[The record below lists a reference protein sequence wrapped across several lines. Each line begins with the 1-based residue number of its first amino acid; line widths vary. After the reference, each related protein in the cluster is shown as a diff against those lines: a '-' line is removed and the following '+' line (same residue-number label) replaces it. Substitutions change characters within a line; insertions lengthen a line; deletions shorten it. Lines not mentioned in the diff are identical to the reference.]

1 MKRKQKCGNDKR
13 IENRKKAL
21 SAAASAP
28 GQKLLLGMFGNQKS
42 GNSAANSN
50 PTKETAS
57 AQPTDELVQFPADKQ
72 NEMDDD
78 ELKKFSTKD
87 DTVWYRSKKL
97 LSESCLEI
105 ETVMKDKKRRQ
116 LMT

>member
-1 MKRKQKCGNDKR
+1 MKRKKKCGNDKR
-13 IENRKKAL
+13 IENKKKAL

-28 GQKLLLGMFGNQKS
+28 GQKSLFGMLGNQKS
-42 GNSAANSN
+42 GNSAVNSN
-50 PTKETAS
+50 PTEETVS

-78 ELKKFSTKD
+78 GLKKFSTKD

-97 LSESCLEI
+97 SVSWLLLSESCLGI
-105 ETVMKDKKRRQ
+105 KLK
-116 LMT
+116 